1 MTKSSAMARTSPMWW
16 VMKPSSGWS
25 PPEARGGEKDRK
37 LFRAYERTEDWSPDE
52 LELARSYRAQWAE
65 EHTPVW
71 THVGLADS

>member
-1 MTKSSAMARTSPMWW
+1 VRSQER
-16 VMKPSSGWS
+16 
-25 PPEARGGEKDRK
+25 RGGKDRK

-65 EHTPVW
+65 EHTLVW